1 LFDEGIAVQQPLTV
15 FFMLALLSASQSA
28 TADIYKCKQPDGE
41 TIYQQTPCA
50 GGEQKVL
57 DDRQAR
63 VREAEEQKRKALLRT
78 ASHPGASS
86 NLK

>member
-1 LFDEGIAVQQPLTV
+1 MQQLLSI
-15 FFMLALLSASQSA
+15 FFMFALLSASQPA
-28 TADIYKCKQPDGE
+28 TADIYKCKQPDGK
-41 TIYQQTPCA
+41 TTYQQIPCA

-63 VREAEEQKRKALLRT
+63 IREAEEQKRKALLPT